1 MNTFAFGAYVP
12 GRTVVHRLDARAKL
26 IFTACLMMLILTL
39 DRAVSHLFLLAFVL
53 FAIRS
58 CGFSWGAW
66 FRSARPVLLFIAGA
80 SLFHLFVT
88 SGGKVLLAAGPLEI
102 HEAGLRQGLLT
113 AGRLFLLTA
122 SASLLTATTSPAA
135 LTDALERLLSP
146 LSRLGLPIHE
156 LAMMMS
162 IALRFIP
169 VLWEEAE
176 RIRLAQSA
184 RGADFE
190 SGFVSA
196 VRAWVTVF
204 VPLLVS
210 TLRRADELSL
220 AMEARGY
227 RGGTG
232 RTRWRRPRW
241 SAQDNLLFLLF
252 AGLWVLAWMLERMN
266 G

>member
-1 MNTFAFGAYVP
+1 MNTLAFGAYVP
-12 GRTVVHRLDARAKL
+12 GRTMVHRLDPRAKL
-26 IFTACLMMLILTL
+26 LFTSCLMILILTL
-39 DRAVSHLFLLAFVL
+39 DGAFSHLFLLAFVL
-53 FAIRS
+53 VAIRS

-80 SLFHLFVT
+80 SLLHLFMT
-88 SGGKVLLAAGPLEI
+88 PGGKVLLSAGPVEI
-102 HEAGLRQGLLT
+102 HEAGIRQGLLT

-135 LTDALERLLSP
+135 LTDALERLLAP
-146 LSRLGLPIHE
+146 LSRLRLPIHE

-190 SGFVSA
+190 SGLFSA

-227 RGGTG
+227 RGGAG

-241 SAQDNLLFLLF
+241 TARDSFLFLLF
-252 AGLWVLAWMLERMN
+252 AGLWGCAWLLERLN